1 MGLKFAFF
9 AAAALSACGA
19 FAAGGGEGNA
29 PHYGLDDYRNYYG
42 SWAATSPR
50 ESLQFARNMG
60 YRYVLYMPGMENF
73 RESDGL
79 WFVFE
84 TPEYMTYNRTIDAKK
99 KYSKKQIAEW
109 EAICATKDA
118 SRPFPDNI
126 ATGWFWDIW
135 EADISGDK
143 MPYSSFSA
151 QLNFQKKSVIDRTVK
166 KIVERARAVTG
177 KNPKFKFGGCSWDVP
192 DPTGDF
198 YGISPD
204 WKRPRQVGLEFWTGK
219 DSVSVREGE
228 KLDYPTYTEG
238 TLRYLCAL
246 RRAARALNPDIKF
259 IMDPWLIYRDY
270 VKHIVDGGYNTPEFA
285 DAMPDLLM
293 SESPSPDFAT
303 DSRNFEGGITDPSR
317 VATSSDLSSYDYA
330 REIRNVGLAAAAGS
344 WSAWFGNPCPT
355 MKSIR
360 DVPPRMKIARALATW
375 ENLNNTPLS
384 ARRYDPEKN
393 AYDSPTAHMCADCV
407 WATHPE
413 TKRIFF
419 CMTSPDGEVRIP
431 EGREVGRICALDS
444 VFGEYRWAKPGAAFD
459 VSGGKIRMKEGGK
472 YVSGEGFAAVLK
484 KKPAN

>member
-50 ESLQFARNMG
+50 ESLQFAKNMG

-109 EAICATKDA
+109 EAICAIKDA

-135 EADISGDK
+135 EADISGNK

-228 KLDYPTYTEG
+228 KLDYPDVH
-238 TLRYLCAL
+238 
-246 RRAARALNPDIKF
+246 RRD
-259 IMDPWLIYRDY
+259 
-270 VKHIVDGGYNTPEFA
+270 
-285 DAMPDLLM
+285 
-293 SESPSPDFAT
+293 
-303 DSRNFEGGITDPSR
+303 
-317 VATSSDLSSYDYA
+317 
-330 REIRNVGLAAAAGS
+330 
-344 WSAWFGNPCPT
+344 
-355 MKSIR
+355 
-360 DVPPRMKIARALATW
+360 
-375 ENLNNTPLS
+375 
-384 ARRYDPEKN
+384 
-393 AYDSPTAHMCADCV
+393 
-407 WATHPE
+407 
-413 TKRIFF
+413 
-419 CMTSPDGEVRIP
+419 
-431 EGREVGRICALDS
+431 
-444 VFGEYRWAKPGAAFD
+444 
-459 VSGGKIRMKEGGK
+459 
-472 YVSGEGFAAVLK
+472 AAVSLRAPQGRPRI
-484 KKPAN
+484 KPRH